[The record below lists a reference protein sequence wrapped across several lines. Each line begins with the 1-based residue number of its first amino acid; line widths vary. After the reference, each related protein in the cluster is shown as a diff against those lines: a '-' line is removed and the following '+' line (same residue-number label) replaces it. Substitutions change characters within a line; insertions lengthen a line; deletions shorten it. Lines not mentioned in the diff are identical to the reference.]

1 MHEQAGTSRVEEPRE
16 MSGAI
21 DPPSLDIREQIMRID
36 RAIAET
42 QEFQAE
48 ISRMTIEAGKLSAE
62 TRKLDAEGRKLGRDA
77 RLSSLVVAVTFV
89 SAVGGLV
96 TGILSLLR
104 ASGRG

>member
-1 MHEQAGTSRVEEPRE
+1 
-16 MSGAI
+16 MSDAAT
-21 DPPSLDIREQIMRID
+21 DFPSLDIREQIVRID

-42 QEFQAE
+42 
-48 ISRMTIEAGKLSAE
+48 GKLSAE
-62 TRKLDAEGRKLGRDA
+62 TRKLEAEGRKLGRDA
-77 RLSSLVVAVTFV
+77 RLSSIVVAVTFV

>member
-1 MHEQAGTSRVEEPRE
+1 
-16 MSGAI
+16 MSDAI
-21 DPPSLDIREQIMRID
+21 DRPGLDIREQIIRID

-42 QEFQAE
+42 QKFQAE
-48 ISRMTIEAGKLSAE
+48 TDRTTIEASKLGAE
-62 TRKLDAEGRKLGRDA
+62 IRKLDAEGRKLGRDT